1 MGYLYAQSTGPPG
14 GAGLDKLDE
23 IDLAILR
30 ILQDDC
36 RKNIAEIAEAVKIP
50 KSTVHYRINRLEK
63 LGYIEGYYA
72 KINPEKMGKQ
82 YIAITLVRAKYGPG
96 YHEKVGDKISK
107 LPGVWAVYFVFG
119 ETDFVVLSRTDS
131 REEFMRTLEQIMSME
146 EIERTSTM
154 IVAKVIKEDP
164 RLQI

>member
-1 MGYLYAQSTGPPG
+1 ME
-14 GAGLDKLDE
+14 KLDE
-23 IDLAILR
+23 VDLAILR
-30 ILQDDC
+30 ILQEDC
-36 RKNIAEIAEAVKIP
+36 RKNITEIADMVKIP

-72 KINPEKMGKQ
+72 KISPEKMGKE
-82 YIAITLVRAKYGPG
+82 YITITLVRAKYGPG
-96 YHEKVGDKISK
+96 YHEKVGEKISK

-131 REEFMRTLEQIMSME
+131 REEFMKILEQIMNME

>member
-1 MGYLYAQSTGPPG
+1 ME
-14 GAGLDKLDE
+14 KLDE
-23 IDLAILR
+23 VDLAILR
-30 ILQDDC
+30 ILQEDC
-36 RKNIAEIAEAVKIP
+36 RKNITEIADMVKIP
-50 KSTVHYRINRLEK
+50 KSTVHYRISRLEK

-72 KINPEKMGKQ
+72 KISPEKMGKQ
-82 YIAITLVRAKYGPG
+82 YITITLVRAKYGPG
-96 YHEKVGDKISK
+96 YHEKVGEKISK

-119 ETDFVVLSRTDS
+119 ETDFVVLSRTNS
-131 REEFMRTLEQIMSME
+131 REEFMKTLEQIMNME

>member
-1 MGYLYAQSTGPPG
+1 ME
-14 GAGLDKLDE
+14 KLDE
-23 IDLAILR
+23 VDLAILR
-30 ILQDDC
+30 ILQEDC
-36 RKNIAEIAEAVKIP
+36 RKNITEIADMVKIP
-50 KSTVHYRINRLEK
+50 KSTVHYRISRLEK

-72 KINPEKMGKQ
+72 KISPEKMGKQ
-82 YIAITLVRAKYGPG
+82 YITITLVRAKYGPG
-96 YHEKVGDKISK
+96 YHEKVGEKISK

-131 REEFMRTLEQIMSME
+131 REEFMKILEQIMNME

>member
-1 MGYLYAQSTGPPG
+1 
-14 GAGLDKLDE
+14 
-23 IDLAILR
+23 
-30 ILQDDC
+30 
-36 RKNIAEIAEAVKIP
+36 
-50 KSTVHYRINRLEK
+50 
-63 LGYIEGYYA
+63 
-72 KINPEKMGKQ
+72 MGKQ

>member
-1 MGYLYAQSTGPPG
+1 ME
-14 GAGLDKLDE
+14 KLDE
-23 IDLAILR
+23 VDLAILR
-30 ILQDDC
+30 ILQEDC
-36 RKNIAEIAEAVKIP
+36 RKNITEIADMVKIP

-72 KINPEKMGKQ
+72 KISPEKMGKQ
-82 YIAITLVRAKYGPG
+82 YITITLVRAKYGPG
-96 YHEKVGDKISK
+96 YHEKVGEKISK

-131 REEFMRTLEQIMSME
+131 REEFMKTLEQIMNME
-146 EIERTSTM
+146 EVERTSTM

>member
-1 MGYLYAQSTGPPG
+1 ME
-14 GAGLDKLDE
+14 KLDDV
-23 IDLAILR
+23 DLAILR
-30 ILQDDC
+30 ILQEDC
-36 RKNIAEIAEAVKIP
+36 RKNITEIADMVKIP
-50 KSTVHYRINRLEK
+50 KSTVHYRISRLEK

-72 KINPEKMGKQ
+72 KISPEKMGKQ
-82 YIAITLVRAKYGPG
+82 YITITLVRAKYGPG
-96 YHEKVGDKISK
+96 YHEKVGEKISK

-131 REEFMRTLEQIMSME
+131 REEFMKTLEQIMNME